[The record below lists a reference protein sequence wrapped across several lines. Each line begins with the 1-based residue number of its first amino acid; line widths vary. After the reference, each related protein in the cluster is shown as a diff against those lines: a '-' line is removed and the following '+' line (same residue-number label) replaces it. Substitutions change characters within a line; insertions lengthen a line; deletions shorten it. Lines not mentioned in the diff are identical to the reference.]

1 MINIPLNK
9 LREKATLR
17 WAMENST
24 LNREIIVRYMDQ
36 SKVVNKPHI
45 VIRTQH
51 NVGVR
56 YATS

>member
-17 WAMENST
+17 WAMENSS
-24 LNREIIVRYMDQ
+24 NYREYIVRYMDQ

-45 VIRTQH
+45 VIRTRH
-51 NVGVR
+51 NAGARHV
-56 YATS
+56 SP